1 MLYLESSADL
11 CLGKKV
17 VDVELKEGATFGDL
31 LGELEHNFG
40 SELSNE
46 IYDSRKQAMHE
57 MVKAILNGVLVH
69 NLDGSDTALDQG
81 DSIIFVPFAVGG

>member
-17 VDVELKEGATFGDL
+17 VDIELKEGATFGDL
-31 LGELEHNFG
+31 LDELEPHFG
-40 SELSNE
+40 SELANE
-46 IYDSRKQAMHE
+46 IYDSGKKALQD
-57 MVKAILNGVLVH
+57 MVKAIVNGVLVH
-69 NLDGSDTALDQG
+69 NFDGSDTALNNG

>member
-31 LGELEHNFG
+31 LDGLERNFG
-40 SELSNE
+40 SKLSNE
-46 IYDSRKQAMHE
+46 IYNSGKRAMQE
-57 MVKAILNGVLVH
+57 MVKAIVNGVLVH
-69 NLDGSDTALDQG
+69 NLDGSDTALNQG